1 MLNRVVCL
9 SLRISEQRENA
20 VRLNE
25 QRASLPIKKRNEQE
39 LSDFIKR

>member
-9 SLRISEQRENA
+9 SLRISEQRESKSTT
-20 VRLNE
+20 
-25 QRASLPIKKRNEQE
+25 ASLTVKERNEQQ